1 MTQIERLQEEM
12 ELAKSAIS
20 ILLQHLREHEAKL
33 NILAD
38 NMVSL
43 KDQKLQIL
51 NSPN

>member
-1 MTQIERLQEEM
+1 MSEIENIKEEL
-12 ELAKSAIS
+12 EVAKGAIR

-38 NMVSL
+38 NVVIL